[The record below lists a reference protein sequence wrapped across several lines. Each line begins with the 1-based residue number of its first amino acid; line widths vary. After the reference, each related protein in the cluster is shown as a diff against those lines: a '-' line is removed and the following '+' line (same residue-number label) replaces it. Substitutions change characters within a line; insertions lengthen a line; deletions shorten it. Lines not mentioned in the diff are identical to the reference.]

1 MIVQFGERELRDGVL
16 GWTSSP
22 VTDPNRRG
30 VLTLAGDALLENPVD
45 FAATCRVSLLSDD
58 ESVEP
63 DFTGVVFSAELSNG
77 MLKMELRTPAQQIS
91 EHQMRGMVIGSGTPS
106 LPLLWSFM
114 RIAGVP
120 EDQIRTEG
128 IALPLPAPFEVAVPI
143 DGVHLEAPLIVADV
157 TFTNDPMIAR
167 SVEDLLVE
175 KSRPIIKQFQ
185 EAEAWAWLTVQ
196 ASTLDAAERMG
207 LDAIDAALDWLLL
220 GARYSFSIAP
230 DRRPLGFARP
240 SNLLPSPHRR
250 DIVHVR
256 SMRATGRWLRGTAWT
271 LSRPRLQ
278 ASALRDL
285 APRACR
291 TEQNDGSLR
300 RAIAAWRRAAQSEQ
314 PFGRV
319 SALWQALELYAATT
333 SIEPLFSQAELQTMR
348 DRMSGGFSEVQQE
361 RINQAVN
368 QLNNPPFLARLRS
381 TIDADGVP
389 LSPEEFGVLHRLRKT
404 RNDIE
409 HGKLPTAPQADDLDH
424 AVGIVGRLLL
434 HASVARA
441 VDPRERAAAG
451 DSANS
456 TPGRQGC

>member
-45 FAATCRVSLLSDD
+45 FAASCRVLLLSDD
-58 ESVEP
+58 ESVET

-77 MLKMELRTPAQQIS
+77 MLKTELRTSAQQIS
-91 EHQMRGMVIGSGTPS
+91 EHQMRGMVVGPGTPS

-120 EDQIRTEG
+120 EDRIRTEG

-167 SVEDLLVE
+167 SVDDLLVE

-278 ASALRDL
+278 ASALH
-285 APRACR
+285 
-291 TEQNDGSLR
+291 
-300 RAIAAWRRAAQSEQ
+300 
-314 PFGRV
+314 
-319 SALWQALELYAATT
+319 
-333 SIEPLFSQAELQTMR
+333 
-348 DRMSGGFSEVQQE
+348 
-361 RINQAVN
+361 
-368 QLNNPPFLARLRS
+368 
-381 TIDADGVP
+381 
-389 LSPEEFGVLHRLRKT
+389 PE
-404 RNDIE
+404 
-409 HGKLPTAPQADDLDH
+409 
-424 AVGIVGRLLL
+424 
-434 HASVARA
+434 
-441 VDPRERAAAG
+441 
-451 DSANS
+451 
-456 TPGRQGC
+456 

>member
-1 MIVQFGERELRDGVL
+1 
-16 GWTSSP
+16 
-22 VTDPNRRG
+22 
-30 VLTLAGDALLENPVD
+30 
-45 FAATCRVSLLSDD
+45 
-58 ESVEP
+58 
-63 DFTGVVFSAELSNG
+63 
-77 MLKMELRTPAQQIS
+77 
-91 EHQMRGMVIGSGTPS
+91 MRGLVIGPGTPS
-106 LPLLWSFM
+106 LPLMWSFM

-120 EDQIRTEG
+120 EDQIRTVG
-128 IALPLPAPFEVAVPI
+128 IALPLPAPFEVAVSI
-143 DGVHLEAPLIVADV
+143 DGLQLEAPLIVADV
-157 TFTNDPMIAR
+157 TFTNDPMVAR
-167 SVEDLLVE
+167 SVDDLLVE

-185 EAEAWAWLTVQ
+185 RAEAWAWVTVR

-207 LDAIDAALDWLLL
+207 LDAIGAALDWLLL

-291 TEQNDGSLR
+291 AEHKDGSLH
-300 RAIAAWRRAAQSEQ
+300 RAIAAWRRAAQSGR
-314 PFGRV
+314 PFERV

-333 SIEPLFSQAELQTMR
+333 SIEPLFSQAELQAMR
-348 DRMSGGFSEVQQE
+348 DRMSEDFIEVKQE
-361 RINQAVN
+361 RINQAVDHIN
-368 QLNNPPFLARLRS
+368 TPPFLARLRS

-389 LSPEEFGVLHRLRKT
+389 LSPEEFGVLRRMRKI

-409 HGKLPTAPQADDLDH
+409 HGKLPTAPQAVDLDH
-424 AVGIVGRLLL
+424 AVAIVGRLLL
-434 HASVARA
+434 HASVVRA
-441 VDPRERAAAG
+441 VDPPGYAAASDSG
-451 DSANS
+451 DSMR
-456 TPGRQGC
+456 G

>member
-1 MIVQFGERELRDGVL
+1 MIVQFGERKLRDGVL

-22 VTDPNRRG
+22 VTDPNRQG

-45 FAATCRVSLLSDD
+45 FAASCRVLLLSDD
-58 ESVEP
+58 ESVET

-91 EHQMRGMVIGSGTPS
+91 EHQMRGMVIGPGTPS
-106 LPLLWSFM
+106 PPLLWSFM

-143 DGVHLEAPLIVADV
+143 DGIHLEAPLIVAEV

-167 SVEDLLVE
+167 SVDDLLVE

-256 SMRATGRWLRGTAWT
+256 SMRAT
-271 LSRPRLQ
+271 
-278 ASALRDL
+278 
-285 APRACR
+285 
-291 TEQNDGSLR
+291 DGG
-300 RAIAAWRRAAQSEQ
+300 
-314 PFGRV
+314 FV
-319 SALWQALELYAATT
+319 
-333 SIEPLFSQAELQTMR
+333 EPL
-348 DRMSGGFSEVQQE
+348 
-361 RINQAVN
+361 
-368 QLNNPPFLARLRS
+368 
-381 TIDADGVP
+381 
-389 LSPEEFGVLHRLRKT
+389 
-404 RNDIE
+404 
-409 HGKLPTAPQADDLDH
+409 
-424 AVGIVGRLLL
+424 GR
-434 HASVARA
+434 
-441 VDPRERAAAG
+441 
-451 DSANS
+451 
-456 TPGRQGC
+456 